1 MVRPKQN
8 LDPGSQQWARAVE
21 SDVDQLLA
29 SQSRGLQTI
38 DNTLSGLAN
47 SVSSL
52 GNIVATLTST
62 VQTLTDQ
69 QNYLASLKSRDDA
82 IGTYYNNSL
91 IADGQWHW
99 DPFTVSVNIA
109 VPTGKM
115 RVFLRTSNSISVA
128 GTFAGGSLGT
138 AQAGVTYSVSG
149 GVLTA
154 GSAISYV
161 SAEPD
166 NYNSAPIMR
175 VGTITCPPG
184 TYTVTGYRGYRC
196 FNNNTN
202 KYVMHD
208 DTALIVEVVN
218 ND

>member
-8 LDPGSQQWARAVE
+8 LDPGSQQWARAIE
-21 SDVDQLLA
+21 SDIDQLIT
-29 SQSRGLQTI
+29 SQAQSAQRS

-47 SVSSL
+47 AVSNLGSL
-52 GNIVATLTST
+52 VGTLTDT
-62 VQTLTDQ
+62 VQALTDQ

-82 IGTYYNNSL
+82 IGVYYNNSL

-99 DPFTVSVNIA
+99 DASTVSVTLP
-109 VPTGKM
+109 VPTGKI
-115 RVFLRTSNSISVA
+115 RVFLRSSNSISVA
-128 GTFAGGSLGT
+128 GSFGAGSLGT
-138 AQAGVTYSVSG
+138 AQAGLTYSVSG
-149 GVLTA
+149 GVLAA

-166 NYNSAPIMR
+166 QYNSAPITR
-175 VGTITCPPG
+175 VGTVELSPG
-184 TYTVTGYRGYRC
+184 TYTITAYRGYRC
-196 FNNNTN
+196 FNNSVN
-202 KYVMHD
+202 KYVQHD